1 MTKDFFECSR
11 IRHEGRGATERMR
24 GEGKDSFEQTLKSKN
39 LKGKR
44 IFLGLAIFCIK
55 SDTLAHLKKK
65 LRKWK
70 LKVKLWTKASCY
82 GLKKKPK
89 SISELLIPL
98 MWKLRQ

>member
-1 MTKDFFECSR
+1 MFVTGKISDRIKTISLLKSKLPSAMTKDFFECSR

-65 LRKWK
+65 LRK
-70 LKVKLWTKASCY
+70 
-82 GLKKKPK
+82 
-89 SISELLIPL
+89 
-98 MWKLRQ
+98 